1 MTKSSFKVYWLAPT
15 LERFDTLPTTWHNI
29 SPFNEGTARSH
40 GWVKCYERVE
50 DEPASRTCTKYEL
63 IACLNV
69 HDPSLLATLKEAYA
83 ADTDLQ
89 FYWNTV
95 IQLDRDND
103 DFKAAVSKL
112 GVTEEQLDDIFS
124 KIVHI

>member
-15 LERFDTLPTTWHNI
+15 LERFDTLPSLWHNI
-29 SPFNEGTARSH
+29 SPFNEASARSH
-40 GWVKCYERVE
+40 GWVKRYERVE

-63 IACLNV
+63 IACLDE
-69 HDPSLLATLKEAYA
+69 HYPSLLASLKEAYA
-83 ADTDLQ
+83 KDTEMQ
-89 FYWNTV
+89 FYWNSV

-103 DFKAAVSKL
+103 DFKAAVAKL

-124 KIVHI
+124 KVVRI

>member
-1 MTKSSFKVYWLAPT
+1 MTKSRSKAYWLAPT
-15 LERFDTLPTTWHNI
+15 LERFDTLPSLWHNI
-29 SPFNEGTARSH
+29 SPFNESAARSH

-63 IACLNV
+63 IACLNE
-69 HDPSLLATLKEAYA
+69 HYPSLLASLKEAYGN
-83 ADTDLQ
+83 DPDLQ

-124 KIVHI
+124 KIVQI

>member
-1 MTKSSFKVYWLAPT
+1 MSTSLFKSYWLAPT
-15 LERFDTLPTTWHNI
+15 LEKFDKIPSTWHNI

-63 IACLNV
+63 IACLNE
-69 HDPSLLATLKEAYA
+69 HYPSLLASLKDAYA

-89 FYWNTV
+89 FFWATV

-103 DFKAAVSKL
+103 DFKAAVTKL
-112 GVTEEQLDDIFS
+112 GVTDEQLDGIFD
-124 KIVHI
+124 KIVQI

>member
-1 MTKSSFKVYWLAPT
+1 MSTSRFKVYWLAPT
-15 LERFDTLPTTWHNI
+15 LEKFDTLPSTWHNI

-63 IACLNV
+63 IACLNE
-69 HDPSLLATLKEAYA
+69 HYPSLLASLKEAYA

-89 FYWNTV
+89 FFWNTV

-124 KIVHI
+124 KIVRI

>member
-1 MTKSSFKVYWLAPT
+1 MSTRLKVYWLAPT
-15 LERFDTLPTTWHNI
+15 LEKFDTIPSLWHNI

-50 DEPASRTCTKYEL
+50 DEPAPRTCTKYEL
-63 IACLNV
+63 IACLDE
-69 HDPSLLATLKEAYA
+69 HYPSLLASLKEAYA

-103 DFKAAVSKL
+103 DFKAAVAKL

>member
-1 MTKSSFKVYWLAPT
+1 MSTSRLKVYWLAPT
-15 LERFDTLPTTWHNI
+15 LEKFDTLPAIWHNT
-29 SPFNEGTARSH
+29 SPFNESTARSH

-63 IACLNV
+63 IACLTK
-69 HDPSLLATLKEAYA
+69 HYPSLLATLKEAYA
-83 ADTDLQ
+83 AAPALQ

-103 DFKAAVSKL
+103 DFKAAVAKL

-124 KIVHI
+124 KIVQI

>member
-1 MTKSSFKVYWLAPT
+1 MTKSRSKAYWLAPT
-15 LERFDTLPTTWHNI
+15 LERFDTLPSLWHNI

-63 IACLNV
+63 IACLNE
-69 HDPSLLATLKEAYA
+69 HYPSLLASLKEAYA
-83 ADTDLQ
+83 ADPDLQ

-103 DFKAAVSKL
+103 DFKAAVDKL

-124 KIVHI
+124 KIVQI

>member
-1 MTKSSFKVYWLAPT
+1 MAKSRSKVYWLAPT
-15 LERFDTLPTTWHNI
+15 LERFDTLPAIWHNT

-63 IACLNV
+63 IACLDA
-69 HDPSLLATLKEAYA
+69 HYPSLLASLKEAYA
-83 ADTDLQ
+83 ADSDLQ

-103 DFKAAVSKL
+103 DFKAAVAKL

-124 KIVHI
+124 RIVQI

>member
-1 MTKSSFKVYWLAPT
+1 MSTSRFKGYWLAPT
-15 LERFDTLPTTWHNI
+15 LERFDTLPSLWHNI

-40 GWVKCYERVE
+40 GWVKCHERVE

-63 IACLNV
+63 IECLNE
-69 HDPSLLATLKEAYA
+69 HYPSLLATLKDAYA

-103 DFKAAVSKL
+103 DFKAAVAKL
-112 GVTEEQLDDIFS
+112 GVAEEQLDDIFS
-124 KIVHI
+124 KIVRI

>member
-1 MTKSSFKVYWLAPT
+1 MSTSRFKGYWLAPT
-15 LERFDTLPTTWHNI
+15 LEKFSTLPAIWHNI
-29 SPFNEGTARSH
+29 SPFNENTARSH

-50 DEPASRTCTKYEL
+50 DVPASRTCTKYEL
-63 IACLNV
+63 IACLNE
-69 HDPSLLATLKEAYA
+69 HYPSLLASLKEAYA

-103 DFKAAVSKL
+103 DFKSAVAKL

-124 KIVHI
+124 KIVQI